1 MGALLALEPE
11 LAATPGTVSVWCARL
26 DAPHPVYAREE
37 HVRHYA
43 ASTMK
48 LAVLVAAHRAHE
60 AGTLDLDAPVP
71 IGDHFT
77 SAVRDDAGPG
87 TYALPR
93 APDDDPDVW
102 HRLGRTATLRWLVE
116 RMIVTSSNLATN
128 AVLEHV
134 GLAAAHGVWE
144 LVGARDSGIGR
155 GIDDA
160 AARLAGITN
169 EVSAVDLAA
178 LLEGIVRETVAG
190 PLACTQMLATLCA
203 TRHRDDLAAGLP
215 AGTRLAH
222 KSGWIIGV
230 RHGAAVIY
238 PPGREPYTLVVC
250 TSTAL
255 PDSSARRLLARI
267 ATASWTDLA
276 EHSRSRHFG
285 GGEHGPT

>member
-1 MGALLALEPE
+1 VGALAALEPE
-11 LAATPGTVSVWCARL
+11 LAGTPGTVSVWCARL
-26 DAPHPVYAREE
+26 GAPHPVYAREE

-48 LAVLVAAHRAHE
+48 LAVLVAAHRAYE
-60 AGTLDLDAPVP
+60 AGTLDLDSPVP

-77 SAVRDDAGPG
+77 SAVSGD
-87 TYALPR
+87 YVLPR

-134 GLAAAHGVWE
+134 GLPAAHGVWA

-160 AARLAGITN
+160 AARTAGITN
-169 EVSAVDLAA
+169 EVTAVDLAA

-190 PLACTQMLATLCA
+190 PLACAEMLTTLCA
-203 TRHRDDLAAGLP
+203 TRHRDDIAAGLP
-215 AGTRLAH
+215 AGARLAH
-222 KSGWIIGV
+222 KSGWITGV
-230 RHGAAVIY
+230 RHGAAVVY

-255 PDSSARRLLARI
+255 PDSTARRLLARI

-276 EHSRSRHFG
+276 EHSRSRLFG